1 MRDYDQNKIG
11 IYMVPA
17 KQDIKIMRGD
27 TEVLNIVLTNSG
39 DMPVDLTG
47 DVFTSQIRYNR
58 DDASVAATF
67 TCVVTNALAGM
78 VTLTLSPASSAS
90 LNAGVAY
97 WDLQRNDSGV
107 ITTLVAGK
115 CTILADVTR

>member
-1 MRDYDQNKIG
+1 
-11 IYMVPA
+11 MVPA

-27 TEVLNIVLTNSG
+27 TEVLNITITDSAG
-39 DMPVDLTG
+39 AAVDLTG

-58 DDASVAATF
+58 NDSSIAASF
-67 TCVVTNALAGM
+67 SCVVTNAVAGQ
-78 VTLTLSPASSAS
+78 VTLTLSAVNSAA
-90 LNAGVAY
+90 LTDGVAY

-107 ITTLVAGK
+107 ITTVIAGK

>member
-1 MRDYDQNKIG
+1 
-11 IYMVPA
+11 MVPA
-17 KQDIKIMRGD
+17 KQDIRIMRGD
-27 TEVLNIVLTNSG
+27 TEVFNIALTDSANA
-39 DMPVDLTG
+39 PINLTG

-58 DDASVAATF
+58 DDSSIAATF
-67 TCVVTNALAGM
+67 TCVVTDAAAGL
-78 VTLTLSPASSAS
+78 VTLTLSPVSSAL